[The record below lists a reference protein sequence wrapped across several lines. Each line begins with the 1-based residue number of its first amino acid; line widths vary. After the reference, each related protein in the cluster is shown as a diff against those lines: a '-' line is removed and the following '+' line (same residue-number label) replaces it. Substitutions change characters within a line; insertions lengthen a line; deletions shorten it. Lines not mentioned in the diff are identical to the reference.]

1 MGIDRNA
8 NQKTFAALA
17 ESDRVRDYGSMT
29 LLGLLE
35 NQAAG
40 LIGAQIRS
48 SLLLIEVSWRHPKH
62 TMGWIDPFDRLVGRK
77 STYGELN
84 VRSHVRVVGLP
95 TSLPSPRQL
104 VEHEDAGS

>member
-1 MGIDRNA
+1 MGIDRNT

-17 ESDRVRDYGSMT
+17 ESDRVGDYGSMA

-48 SLLLIEVSWRHPKH
+48 SFLLLKVGWRHPKH

-77 STYGELN
+77 STDGKLD

-104 VEHEDAGS
+104 IEHKNAGP

>member
-1 MGIDRNA
+1 MGIDRNT

-17 ESDRVRDYGSMT
+17 ESDWVRDYGSMT
-29 LLGLLE
+29 FLGLLE

-48 SLLLIEVSWRHPKH
+48 SLLLIEVGWCHPKH
-62 TMGWIDPFDRLVGRK
+62 TMGCIDPFDRLVGRK
-77 STYGELN
+77 STDGELD

-95 TSLPSPRQL
+95 TSLPSSRQL
-104 VEHEDAGS
+104 IEHKNAGP